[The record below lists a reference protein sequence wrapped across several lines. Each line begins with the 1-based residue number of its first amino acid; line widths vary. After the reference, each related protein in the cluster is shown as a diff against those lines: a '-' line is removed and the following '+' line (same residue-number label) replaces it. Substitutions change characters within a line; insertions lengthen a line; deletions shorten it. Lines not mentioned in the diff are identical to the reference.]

1 MTPDYR
7 LQQTEAAE
15 CGLSCLAA
23 VSQIFGDETDLATL
37 RKRFPMS
44 SRGMSFKDIID
55 LAGSMNMSA
64 RPLRC
69 DPHELVDVKCPAI
82 LHWGLSHFVVLISVK
97 RDSAKI
103 FDPRRGHVKVSLK
116 DLDKKFT
123 GAALELS
130 PTPAFQRRRERSPL
144 NMWSVVRWAP
154 GLGSGLGQ
162 VVVLSLVLQAYILVS
177 PFYMQFVVDDAV
189 LKGDFDLLTG
199 LAIGFGVFAI
209 FNVGAETLRGFATQ
223 KLSALMNWDMT
234 QRLFHHLIRLP
245 LPWFQR
251 RRLADALMRFQALDP
266 IRNLIAGGL
275 IAVMLDGVLSVATAV
290 MMFVFAPVLAGVTVA
305 CLLLYLVVRL
315 ISIPLTMNYAAKA
328 LTSSIAENGKRIE
341 TLRAIQTIKVMGAE
355 PERQADWSNRM
366 ADSIRASQLSA
377 FANVGINGV
386 QRLIRGLAS
395 IAVIYLAARMIMTDQ
410 MSIGVLYAFMAYHTQ
425 FLDRG
430 ANLIEQGVAW
440 KMLDL
445 YTFRLAD
452 IVLTPTEADIEKS
465 TSGLP
470 EMKGKVSLEGV
481 GFTYAPHEPAVL
493 RNLTFTIEPGEFVAV
508 VGPSGS
514 GKSTLMK
521 VLCGLYPAT
530 YGQVCIDDMPLSA
543 WGPRGVRRNIGVVL
557 QDDELLSGSIA
568 DNVTFFD
575 EVVDID
581 RVNECLRLAGLE
593 EDVNRM
599 PMRTETFV
607 GDMGS
612 SLSGGQKQRVLL
624 ARALYRQPSILILD
638 EATSHLDVARE
649 RLVNT
654 SLSNLKITR
663 LVVAHRPET
672 IAAADRVIMIQD
684 GTAIA
689 DRRMTRVSSTGPA
702 EGEQPPVNA
711 A

>member
-23 VSQIFGDETDLATL
+23 VAQIFGDETDLASL

-44 SRGMSFKDIID
+44 SRGMSFRDIID
-55 LAGSMNMSA
+55 LAGSMNLAA

-69 DPHELVDVKCPAI
+69 EPQELTNVKCPAI
-82 LHWGLSHFVVLISVK
+82 LHWGLSHFVVLISVN
-97 RDSAKI
+97 RGWAKI

-116 DLDKKFT
+116 DLDAKFT

-130 PTPAFQRRRERSPL
+130 PTPAFQRRRDRSPL
-144 NMWSVVRWAP
+144 NLWSVVRWAP
-154 GLGSGLGQ
+154 GLGGGLGQ
-162 VVVLSLVLQAYILVS
+162 VVVLSLVLQVYVLIS

-199 LAIGFGVFAI
+199 LAIGFGLFAI
-209 FNVGAETLRGFATQ
+209 FNVVADTLRGFATQ

-275 IAVMLDGVLSVATAV
+275 IAVVLDGVLSIATAV
-290 MMFVFAPVLAGVTVA
+290 MMFVFAPSLAAVTVS
-305 CLLLYLVVRL
+305 CLALYIVVRL
-315 ISIPLTMNYAAKA
+315 LSIPLTMNYAAKS
-328 LTSSIAENGKRIE
+328 LTTSIIENGKRIE

-377 FANVGINGV
+377 FATIGVGGA
-386 QRLIRGLAS
+386 QKLIRGLAS
-395 IAVIYLAARMIMTDQ
+395 VVVIYLAARMIMADQ

-430 ANLIEQGVAW
+430 ANLIEQAVSW

-452 IVLTPTEADIEKS
+452 IVLTPTETDIDKP
-465 TSGLP
+465 TAGLP
-470 EMKGKVSLEGV
+470 QMKGKVSLEGV
-481 GFTYAPHEPAVL
+481 GFTYAPHEPTVL
-493 RNLTFTIEPGEFVAV
+493 RNLTFTVEPGEFVAI

-514 GKSTLMK
+514 GKSTLVK

-530 YGQVCIDDMPLSA
+530 YGQVRIDDIPLNV

-557 QDDELLSGSIA
+557 QDDELLSGSVA

-575 EVVDID
+575 EAIDID

-593 EDVNRM
+593 DEINRM

-612 SLSGGQKQRVLL
+612 SLSGGQKQRILL
-624 ARALYRQPSILILD
+624 ARALYRQPSVLILD
-638 EATSHLDVARE
+638 EATSHLDLARE
-649 RLVNT
+649 RLVNQ
-654 SLSNLKITR
+654 SLAKLNITR

-672 IAAADRVIMIQD
+672 IAAADRVIMIED
-684 GTAIA
+684 GTATA
-689 DRRMTRVSSTGPA
+689 DRRRSRISPA
-702 EGEQPPVNA
+702 SGDEAEPPPLA
-711 A
+711 TA